1 MFTLEVLQ
9 RNFDIFGPP
18 STTDFI
24 TYPTDLLR
32 FHEIFLKHH
41 INVLQNAA
49 GQKKCVLAKILHG
62 VCTFVSFM
70 VTTFVSNTSKTV

>member
-18 STTDFI
+18 ST
-24 TYPTDLLR
+24 TDLLR

-49 GQKKCVLAKILHG
+49 GKKNAFWRKFYMVFVLSLA
-62 VCTFVSFM
+62 SW
-70 VTTFVSNTSKTV
+70 